1 VGLMRLV
8 RAVLVVTVV
17 VLASIWLFD
26 AARQLV
32 SGIGFFL
39 ALAVIG
45 LLLVDRRHRPPRAG

>member
-1 VGLMRLV
+1 MRLV